1 MADAFGRLHRN
12 VQRKLHDMRWTSL
25 NAIQV
30 EAIEHLL
37 GHEPSDCVIAAP
49 TAGGKT
55 EAAFLP
61 VLSAI
66 ADDPGGGVR
75 AMYVGPL
82 KALINDQFRR
92 VEDLCERMEMPV
104 HRWHGDVA
112 HAQRKALLSS
122 PAGVLLITPESLE
135 AMFILRPTHM
145 PRLFA
150 RLAYVVIDE
159 MHAFLGSVRG
169 AQLISQLH
177 RLRVRAGTDPL
188 RIGLSATLGDPQAA
202 RRWLRP
208 DGRAVRNITQSTGG
222 ARSPSRCGV
231 PEADAATPTAR
242 TTTKRTS
249 SNWRTPCWSR
259 ARQDQPRLRKYQVV
273 DRARGRGAGDTS
285 AGARAAG

>member
-1 MADAFGRLHRN
+1 MADAFGKLHRD
-12 VQRKLHDMRWTSL
+12 VQHKLHDMKWTSL

-37 GHEPSDCVIAAP
+37 GSTPTDCIVSAP

-66 ADDPGGGVR
+66 ADEPTGGVR
-75 AMYVGPL
+75 AMYIGPL

-92 VEDLCERMEMPV
+92 VEDLCERMSMPV
-104 HRWHGDVA
+104 HRWHGDVTDS
-112 HAQRKALLSS
+112 HRKALLTA

-135 AMFILRPTHM
+135 AMFILRPTKM
-145 PRLFA
+145 PKLFG

-177 RLRVRAGTDPL
+177 WA
-188 RIGLSATLGDPQAA
+188 
-202 RRWLRP
+202 
-208 DGRAVRNITQSTGG
+208 
-222 ARSPSRCGV
+222 
-231 PEADAATPTAR
+231 
-242 TTTKRTS
+242 
-249 SNWRTPCWSR
+249 
-259 ARQDQPRLRKYQVV
+259 
-273 DRARGRGAGDTS
+273 
-285 AGARAAG
+285 